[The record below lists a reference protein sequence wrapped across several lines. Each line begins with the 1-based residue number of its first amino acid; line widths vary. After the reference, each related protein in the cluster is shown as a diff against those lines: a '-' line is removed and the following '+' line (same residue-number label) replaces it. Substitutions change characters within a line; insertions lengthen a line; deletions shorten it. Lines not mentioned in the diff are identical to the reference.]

1 MHEATSAVLGTS
13 ASRRDEGHLNDSER
27 RQAEEHLN
35 DEGHLNDSERRQ
47 AEEYE
52 ATAGAAGA
60 RLRPLLRC
68 QKHPWRLHLNRHSST
83 GLNLDHWCRVGWPM
97 GCV

>member
-1 MHEATSAVLGTS
+1 MHEATSAVLGTC
-13 ASRRDEGHLNDSER
+13 ASRR
-27 RQAEEHLN
+27 

-52 ATAGAAGA
+52 ATAAAGA